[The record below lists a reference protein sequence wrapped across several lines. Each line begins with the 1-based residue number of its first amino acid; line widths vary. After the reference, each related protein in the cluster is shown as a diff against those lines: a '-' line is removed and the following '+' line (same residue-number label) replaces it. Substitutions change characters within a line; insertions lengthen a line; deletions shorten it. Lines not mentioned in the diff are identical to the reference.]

1 MFTEYNIP
9 NKRRDNK
16 HNAKKLTK
24 VVPTKHKQNKHTGSN
39 KKTKTNIIEI
49 KEDDKENIYMIFS
62 RKIKTKNDTEEDNK
76 ESELTLKFTLREC
89 KLILRKKE
97 VKICEMELSLAKK
110 EHVLNSIK

>member
-76 ESELTLKFTLREC
+76 ESELTLKFS
-89 KLILRKKE
+89 
-97 VKICEMELSLAKK
+97 EL
-110 EHVLNSIK
+110 EFQE